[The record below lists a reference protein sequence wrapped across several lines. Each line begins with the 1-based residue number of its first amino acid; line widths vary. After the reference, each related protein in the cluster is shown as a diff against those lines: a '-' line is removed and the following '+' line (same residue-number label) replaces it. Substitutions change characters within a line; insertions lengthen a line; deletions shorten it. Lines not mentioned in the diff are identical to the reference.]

1 MRCLTRDLDS
11 KKKDNAEFSKFKIN
25 RDVLPTVFNNIYS
38 TWNLCLRGH
47 KNVRVMGFA
56 TVRTDSDEV
65 PLVLKLSRT
74 FQHDAKG
81 FYLYIQYPPT
91 TSFSL
96 TTRTFLWTGAA
107 SSKSVKE
114 DFKEIREVLS
124 RGLEDVLKNNI
135 KYSHRI
141 LGNVNLWTV
150 EILTMQCNTVM
161 LPRFFSVCTT
171 HCHKQRWWF
180 HPGRIPFL
188 QFPSPRSIQTTNCES
203 CRHGFQ
209 RFRR

>member
-81 FYLYIQYPPT
+81 LYLNIQYSIRPQIP
-91 TSFSL
+91 SHLLQERFCEQVRL
-96 TTRTFLWTGAA
+96 R
-107 SSKSVKE
+107 VK
-114 DFKEIREVLS
+114 V
-124 RGLEDVLKNNI
+124 
-135 KYSHRI
+135 
-141 LGNVNLWTV
+141 
-150 EILTMQCNTVM
+150 
-161 LPRFFSVCTT
+161 
-171 HCHKQRWWF
+171 
-180 HPGRIPFL
+180 
-188 QFPSPRSIQTTNCES
+188 
-203 CRHGFQ
+203 
-209 RFRR
+209 